1 MSADAMCHVASVV
14 IDAPEDVAFDHLT
27 DPKRLGRWTLGSMDM
42 EPTDEPNVFR
52 SRSLFDGS
60 TSYVEIDAKP
70 ADGLIDFHVG
80 NSEKRAPRVFVRVA
94 PGPLCGLSKNQC
106 TVALFAWRTA
116 DMSPE
121 RWRQLGVIH
130 DAEILLFKAQIET
143 DHRETRVNVE

>member
-1 MSADAMCHVASVV
+1 M
-14 IDAPEDVAFDHLT
+14 
-27 DPKRLGRWTLGSMDM
+27 DPRQHGYGTNRRAECVS
-42 EPTDEPNVFR
+42 F
-52 SRSLFDGS
+52 RSLFDGS

-94 PGPLCGLSKNQC
+94 PGPLCGLSKAQC

-143 DHRETRVNVE
+143 DHREMHVNVE